1 MLESI
6 FTTLGSLFASG
17 PGLLLLAAL
26 AALIPL
32 LWNWRAALGALVA
45 LHVATTLLLA
55 YLHGTPI
62 LLTLSQLVAILV
74 AGSVLT
80 LAQWTRRAEL
90 PARQP
95 TGWLVRLL
103 AISFVVLAWWFI
115 DPGIGLPMMSQP
127 EVDLLVWIALCALF
141 VTTLTADPFFAAVA
155 LLLWL
160 LPAYAISTVLLPT
173 SGMPALLGIAE
184 VLVGLAG
191 GYLILAQP
199 RQQAASGARRIVA
212 PLPQVQ
218 TVRTQRW
225 PALRPPRPVVSPA
238 APSAAPG
245 SPVRLGPPVTPLAEN
260 ADPSAAAARPS
271 VLPPAATANAAR
283 TSVEQATP

>member
-6 FTTLGSLFASG
+6 FATLGSLFASG
-17 PGLLLLAAL
+17 PALLLLAAL

-45 LHVATTLLLA
+45 LHVAVTLLLA

-74 AGSVLT
+74 AGSLLL
-80 LAQWTRRAEL
+80 LAQWTRRGEL

-103 AISFVVLAWWFI
+103 AIAFVVLAWWFI

-127 EVDLLVWIALCALF
+127 EVDILVWIAICALF
-141 VTTLTADPFFAAVA
+141 VTTLTADPFFSAVA

-212 PLPQVQ
+212 PLPQVR
-218 TVRTQRW
+218 TMRTQRW
-225 PALRPPRPVVSPA
+225 PALRPPRPAVAAATPQPA
-238 APSAAPG
+238 AGSQLRLAPPIPPPAEKAA
-245 SPVRLGPPVTPLAEN
+245 VE
-260 ADPSAAAARPS
+260 AAAARPNA
-271 VLPPAATANAAR
+271 LPAAPAGAERA
-283 TSVEQATP
+283 SMEQSTP